1 MHSLISPSD
10 YRNKDF
16 ETKDIFSDEE
26 IEVLQKNC
34 TLIFATFKQR
44 NTFVIHLFNQQ
55 VGLVSFVPS
64 KGASPDKMDFMV
76 R

>member
-26 IEVLQKNC
+26 IEVLQKK
-34 TLIFATFKQR
+34 IAR
-44 NTFVIHLFNQQ
+44 
-55 VGLVSFVPS
+55 
-64 KGASPDKMDFMV
+64 
-76 R
+76 